1 MLYTTAVFLCAL
13 LRFLAHPK
21 EVFAHKPNSR
31 RGCKDNR
38 EEFGFALVGHD
49 FKSVHAENFAR
60 CFFECSLEERCQS
73 VTFLWKEK
81 ECQMKNETK
90 KSRPGD
96 FVEHPAATYMENNF
110 RGLSIQ
116 PLFLDKGPG
125 WMEDQ
130 LPIRW
135 SYIEY
140 MVNLLSD
147 THHYTD
153 ILNSPC
159 TTYIIARITAV
170 RKDNWMVN

>member
-1 MLYTTAVFLCAL
+1 MDKISFRPIRSVVYFSTNGGHVFHSHGFRFHSCLACFRMLYTTAVFLCAL

-130 LPIRW
+130 LPIR
-135 SYIEY
+135 
-140 MVNLLSD
+140 
-147 THHYTD
+147 
-153 ILNSPC
+153 
-159 TTYIIARITAV
+159 
-170 RKDNWMVN
+170 

>member
-1 MLYTTAVFLCAL
+1 MLYTTVVFLCAL

-21 EVFAHKPNSR
+21 EVFRGKPNSR
-31 RGCKDNR
+31 RGCQDNR

-73 VTFLWKEK
+73 VTFLWNEK

-96 FVEHPAATYMENNF
+96 FVENPAATYMENNF

-125 WMEDQ
+125 WRSTSNQMILYRIYGQ
-130 LPIRW
+130 SFNWLTPLYWYFKLP
-135 SYIEY
+135 
-140 MVNLLSD
+140 
-147 THHYTD
+147 
-153 ILNSPC
+153 

-170 RKDNWMVN
+170 RKDNWKES